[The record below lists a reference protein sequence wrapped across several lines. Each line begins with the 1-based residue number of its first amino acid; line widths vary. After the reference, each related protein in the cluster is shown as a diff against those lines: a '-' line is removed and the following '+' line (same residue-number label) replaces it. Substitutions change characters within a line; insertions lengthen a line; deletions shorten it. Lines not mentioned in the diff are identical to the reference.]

1 MIEFFRAQFDYAW
14 EKPVERLLKPGIKA
28 TVLIG
33 LLTGAAQWTRERSR
47 SMDRQSL
54 AKLSKAAYA
63 DPVKTGSLKK

>member
-1 MIEFFRAQFDYAW
+1 MIEFFRPQFDYAW

-33 LLTGAAQWTRERSR
+33 LLTGATQWTRER

-54 AKLSKAAYA
+54 AKLSNAAYR